1 MRQKIETKNF
11 ITCRI
16 VLTQRFKSYHLLFKY
31 LGFKNE
37 ERNEYISNT
46 PEKEIFIIKKIIHK
60 DELDS
65 NGFYN
70 DGENK
75 YYIVNIKNLDEEIL
89 AGEKAIELAKE
100 SFISLSSLINN
111 DELLIAEFKRLIELI
126 TNNK

>member
-1 MRQKIETKNF
+1 MKTKYKSGDLV
-11 ITCRI
+11 RI
-16 VLTQRFKSYHLLFKY
+16 VEPGHIYSSHHLLFKY

-37 ERNEYISNT
+37 KRNDYISNF
-46 PEKEIFIIKKIIHK
+46 PKKEIFIIKKIIHK
-60 DELDS
+60 DELAT
-65 NGFYN
+65 NGFY
-70 DGENK
+70 DDREDK

>member
-1 MRQKIETKNF
+1 MKTKYKSGDLVKI
-11 ITCRI
+11 
-16 VLTQRFKSYHLLFKY
+16 VKSGHIYSAYHLLFKY

-89 AGEKAIELAKE
+89 AGESAIELAKE

-111 DELLIAEFKRLIELI
+111 NELLIAEFKRLIELI
-126 TNNK
+126 ANNK

>member
-1 MRQKIETKNF
+1 MKTKYKSGDLVKI
-11 ITCRI
+11 
-16 VLTQRFKSYHLLFKY
+16 VKSGHIYSAHHLLFKY

-37 ERNEYISNT
+37 KRNGYISKI

-60 DELDS
+60 DELAP

>member
-1 MRQKIETKNF
+1 MKTKYKSGDLV
-11 ITCRI
+11 RI
-16 VLTQRFKSYHLLFKY
+16 VEPGHIYSSYDSLFKY

-37 ERNEYISNT
+37 KRNNYISNT

-60 DELDS
+60 DELAP

-89 AGEKAIELAKE
+89 TGEHAIELAKE

>member
-1 MRQKIETKNF
+1 MKTKYKSGDLV
-11 ITCRI
+11 RI
-16 VLTQRFKSYHLLFKY
+16 ISLGNIYSSYHLLFKY

-37 ERNEYISNT
+37 KRNDYISNT

-126 TNNK
+126 ELF

>member
-1 MRQKIETKNF
+1 MR
-11 ITCRI
+11 
-16 VLTQRFKSYHLLFKY
+16 S
-31 LGFKNE
+31 
-37 ERNEYISNT
+37 
-46 PEKEIFIIKKIIHK
+46 FIIKKIIHK

-65 NGFYN
+65 NDFYN

>member
-1 MRQKIETKNF
+1 MNTKYKSGDLVRIIEPGH
-11 ITCRI
+11 IY
-16 VLTQRFKSYHLLFKY
+16 SAHHLLFKY

-37 ERNEYISNT
+37 KRNEYISSI
-46 PEKEIFIIKKIIHK
+46 PEKEIFIIKKTIHR
-60 DELDS
+60 DELTP

-100 SFISLSSLINN
+100 PFISLSSLINN
-111 DELLIAEFKRLIELI
+111 DESLIAEFKRLIELI

>member
-1 MRQKIETKNF
+1 METKYKSGDLV
-11 ITCRI
+11 RI
-16 VLTQRFKSYHLLFKY
+16 IEPGHIYSTHHLLFKY

-37 ERNEYISNT
+37 KRNDYISSV
-46 PEKEIFIIKKIIHK
+46 PEKEIFIVKRTIHK
-60 DELDS
+60 EELAP

-75 YYIVNIKNLDEEIL
+75 CYIVNIKNLNEEL
-89 AGEKAIELAKE
+89 LVGERAIELAKE